1 MCNAT
6 EFGAGTKVFVFNCPS
21 HKHAESESS
30 FTLLNVVPGGSPT
43 KGQRQV
49 AGFCRWFGFAHVFVS
64 CLFVL
69 PGSGSTLID
78 RSGSRVFLLHRAHP
92 NSAPSV
98 LFAQH
103 LAAVF
108 VFVVSHLPV
117 PNSDHHDHQKDKFL
131 VDIMVLHAS
140 YSLP

>member
-1 MCNAT
+1 MQLSLVLVLKSLYSTAPAT
-6 EFGAGTKVFVFNCPS
+6 NTQNQNPHLPCSTWFLAEARQKARGRSLASAAG
-21 HKHAESESS
+21 
-30 FTLLNVVPGGSPT
+30 LGSLM
-43 KGQRQV
+43 
-49 AGFCRWFGFAHVFVS
+49 FFVS

-108 VFVVSHLPV
+108 VFVISHLPV

>member
-1 MCNAT
+1 MQLSLVLVLKSLYSTAPAT
-6 EFGAGTKVFVFNCPS
+6 NMQNQNPHLPCSTWFLAEARQKARGRSLSLASAAGLDSLMF
-21 HKHAESESS
+21 
-30 FTLLNVVPGGSPT
+30 
-43 KGQRQV
+43 
-49 AGFCRWFGFAHVFVS
+49 FVS

-117 PNSDHHDHQKDKFL
+117 SNSDHHDHQKRQ
-131 VDIMVLHAS
+131 VS
-140 YSLP
+140 C

>member
-1 MCNAT
+1 MQLSLVLVLKCLHSTAPAT
-6 EFGAGTKVFVFNCPS
+6 NTQNQNPHLPCSTWFLAEARQKARGRSLSLASAAGLDSLMF
-21 HKHAESESS
+21 
-30 FTLLNVVPGGSPT
+30 
-43 KGQRQV
+43 
-49 AGFCRWFGFAHVFVS
+49 FVS

-108 VFVVSHLPV
+108 VF
-117 PNSDHHDHQKDKFL
+117 
-131 VDIMVLHAS
+131 MVLQLLVGWS
-140 YSLP
+140 PQPDIPRSFLYSAGACKM

>member
-1 MCNAT
+1 MNVNVCC
-6 EFGAGTKVFVFNCPS
+6 VLSVRLDW
-21 HKHAESESS
+21 
-30 FTLLNVVPGGSPT
+30 LLT
-43 KGQRQV
+43 
-49 AGFCRWFGFAHVFVS
+49 
-64 CLFVL
+64 
-69 PGSGSTLID
+69 
-78 RSGSRVFLLHRAHP
+78 VFLLHRAHP

-140 YSLP
+140 

>member
-1 MCNAT
+1 MASA
-6 EFGAGTKVFVFNCPS
+6 AG
-21 HKHAESESS
+21 
-30 FTLLNVVPGGSPT
+30 LGSLM
-43 KGQRQV
+43 
-49 AGFCRWFGFAHVFVS
+49 FFVS

-69 PGSGSTLID
+69 PGSGSRLID
-78 RSGSRVFLLHRAHP
+78 RCVNVNVCCVRLDWSLTVFLLHRAHP
-92 NSAPSV
+92 NPAPSV